1 MIQNQSELYHH
12 GVRGMKWGVRR
23 YQNSSG
29 RLTSLG
35 KKRKQ
40 PDAKYDPDY
49 AKAHTKKDV
58 RTMSDKELRDRL
70 NRLNMEE
77 QYKQKTTNIG
87 KNYMNKMI
95 KAGTTV
101 ATVTTT
107 ALTIYNNYGKIKS
120 ILGRSGST
128 N

>member
-23 YQNSSG
+23 YQDSSG

-35 KKRKQ
+35 KKRRQ
-40 PDAKYDPDY
+40 SDVKYDPDY
-49 AKAHTKKDV
+49 TKAHTKKDV

-77 QYKQKTTNIG
+77 QYKQKTTKKG
-87 KNYMNKMI
+87 KKYMSKMI

-101 ATVTTT
+101 ASVTTT

-120 ILGRSGST
+120 ILEKSGRT

>member
-23 YQNSSG
+23 YQDSSG

-35 KKRKQ
+35 KKRRQ
-40 PDAKYDPDY
+40 SDVKYNPDY
-49 AKAHTKKDV
+49 TKTHIKKDV
-58 RTMSDKELRDRL
+58 RAMSDKELRDRL

-77 QYKQKTTNIG
+77 QYKQKTTKMG
-87 KNYMNKMI
+87 KKYLNKMF
-95 KAGTTV
+95 KTEMTV

-120 ILGRSGST
+120 ILEKFGH
-128 N
+128 NN